1 MRGRWGREGEVG
13 REGASGEM
21 GMRDREMEMRTGE
34 RRQDEIEYGW
44 QNYSSLENDIFFLG
58 KDSIFP

>member
-1 MRGRWGREGEVG
+1 MREKWGERELQERW
-13 REGASGEM
+13 

-34 RRQDEIEYGW
+34 RRHDEIEYGW